1 MASREVQ
8 CGALEWHIAGRADKK
23 IYKKI
28 IELRNEDEKMNEN
41 KEHYEVIND
50 DKDERAPL
58 TSSPNNAAKSSSSL
72 SSSTR

>member
-8 CGALEWHIAGRADKK
+8 CGALEWHIAGSRIK

-50 DKDERAPL
+50 DKDVRAPL

>member
-8 CGALEWHIAGRADKK
+8 CGALEWHIAIK

-50 DKDERAPL
+50 DKDVRAPL

>member
-1 MASREVQ
+1 MARLNGTLREEQ
-8 CGALEWHIAGRADKK
+8 NKN
-23 IYKKI
+23 IYKKL

-50 DKDERAPL
+50 DKDVRAPL